1 MNNLKFREYYDKVKG
16 CYLGKNIGGTLGA
29 PFECYRGVYDIDG
42 FMQDV
47 SSPIP
52 NDDVDLQLVWLAA
65 VEQEGRRID
74 SHVLAEYWDYYVTA
88 VISEYG
94 TGKNNFNKGI
104 MPPHTGYLRNF
115 NRDSNGAWI
124 RTEIWACLCAGN
136 PMLAATY
143 AYYDSGDP
151 DPPGRVPEGRDPVAR
166 RQWGGGP
173 QAGGSLCGLAQAPPV
188 LAGIVAARKPL

>member
-124 RTEIWACLCAGN
+124 RTEIWA
-136 PMLAATY
+136 
-143 AYYDSGDP
+143 
-151 DPPGRVPEGRDPVAR
+151 
-166 RQWGGGP
+166 
-173 QAGGSLCGLAQAPPV
+173 
-188 LAGIVAARKPL
+188 